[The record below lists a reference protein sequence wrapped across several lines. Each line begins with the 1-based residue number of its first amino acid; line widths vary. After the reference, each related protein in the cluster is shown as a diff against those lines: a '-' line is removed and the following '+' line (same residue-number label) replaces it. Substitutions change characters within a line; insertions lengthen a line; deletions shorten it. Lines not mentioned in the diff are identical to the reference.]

1 MDTIRLSR
9 RVSTALA
16 VLAATFAGC
25 ATRGPTL
32 EPPVV
37 ELAGVEIED
46 MSFNAQSIRLHFD
59 VSNPNAIPLPVQEL
73 RYSVM
78 LEQRQ
83 FASGASGRR
92 FTIPANGDTSF
103 DMSVELDLLGSAAS
117 LAPLLAER
125 NSRPL
130 EYALYGSF
138 ELALPFAK
146 PLNFLRQGTILVR

>member
-1 MDTIRLSR
+1 MHTTGHSSR
-9 RVSTALA
+9 ISIAVA
-16 VLAATFAGC
+16 VLATTFAGC

-37 ELAGVEIED
+37 ELAGVEIEA
-46 MSFNAQSIRLHFD
+46 MSFSAQSFRLHFD
-59 VSNPNAIPLPVQEL
+59 VSNPNAIPLPVREL

-78 LEQRQ
+78 LERRQ

-117 LAPLLAER
+117 LAPLLTAGA
-125 NSRPL
+125 SRPL

-138 ELALPFAK
+138 EIALPFAK
-146 PLNFLRQGTILVR
+146 PLNFSRQGTILVR